1 MNIDQLNLL
10 EKDVKQLLER
20 IDILRRAKIVEF
32 PVRIGYDIT
41 EKVNT
46 RDTSSLRLK
55 NEFDLEGRLKISV
68 EDCD

>member
-1 MNIDQLNLL
+1 MNLEQLNLL

-20 IDILRRAKIVEF
+20 IDILRRAKIVEY
-32 PVRIGYDIT
+32 PIRIRYDIT
-41 EKVNT
+41 EKANT

-55 NEFDLEGRLKISV
+55 NKFDLEGRLKISV

>member
-1 MNIDQLNLL
+1 MNLEQLNLL

-20 IDILRRAKIVEF
+20 IDILRRAKMVEY
-32 PVRIGYDIT
+32 PIRIGYDIT

-55 NEFDLEGRLKISV
+55 NEFDQEGRLKITV